1 MAKKLSDE
9 VYERELERMQL
20 ELVDLQEA
28 VRHKGLRVAIVFE
41 GRDTAGKG
49 GTIARI
55 TARLNPRGYEV
66 VALGVPT
73 ERERGQ
79 WYFQRYVQRLP
90 AAGEIAL
97 FDRSWYN
104 RAGVERVMGFCTKK
118 QTETF
123 LAATPEFERMLV
135 ADGLLLVKY
144 WLEVSPGEQ
153 EKRFQ
158 ERVAEP
164 AKRWKISPIDVE
176 ARTRYEDYSAARDEM
191 LRRTSTP
198 EAPWFIVDADDQKR
212 ARLNCI
218 HHLLDRLTDRRST
231 KVPAL
236 PKLKERPR
244 DREAP
249 AEVARVPERW

>member
-1 MAKKLSDE
+1 MAKSKEKAKLSDE

-28 VRHKGLRVAIVFE
+28 VKQDGLRVAIVFE

-55 TARLNPRGYEV
+55 TERLNPRGYDI

-73 ERERGQ
+73 ERERGE
-79 WYFQRYVQRLP
+79 WYFQRYVDRLP
-90 AAGEIAL
+90 SAGQIAL

-104 RAGVERVMGFCTKK
+104 RAGVERVMGFCTPE

-123 LAATPEFERMLV
+123 LRAVPDFERMLV
-135 ADGLLLVKY
+135 EDGLLLIKY
-144 WLEVSPGEQ
+144 WLEVGPEEQ

-158 ERVAEP
+158 ERVNEP
-164 AKRWKISPIDVE
+164 AKRWKVSTIDLE
-176 ARTRYEDYSAARDEM
+176 ARSRYEDYSAARDEM
-191 LRRTSTP
+191 LKRTDTS

-212 ARLNCI
+212 ARLNCME
-218 HHLLDRLTDRRST
+218 HLLDLIPVRRSRRA
-231 KVPAL
+231 P
-236 PKLKERPR
+236 
-244 DREAP
+244 EA
-249 AEVARVPERW
+249 AGAQLATA